1 MIGNPDKQFF
11 RRGKRNDI
19 EFLPDSA
26 EQIARSINMTGLRTE
41 IDQAFAAAIA
51 RAGGHPQRSF
61 GQAVNET
68 REVDAGGDASVK
80 QNQHRNS

>member
-11 RRGKRNDI
+11 RRGKRNDL
-19 EFLPDSA
+19 EFLSDSA

-61 GQAVNET
+61 GPAIDET
-68 REVDAGGDASVK
+68 REVGLGNGAL
-80 QNQHRNS
+80 

>member
-1 MIGNPDKQFF
+1 MIGNPDKQLF
-11 RRGKRNDI
+11 RRGKRNEI

-51 RAGGHPQRSF
+51 RAGG
-61 GQAVNET
+61 
-68 REVDAGGDASVK
+68 ASTKVVWASC
-80 QNQHRNS
+80 Q

>member
-1 MIGNPDKQFF
+1 MQDF
-11 RRGKRNDI
+11 RRGKRI
-19 EFLPDSA
+19 HQEFLADSA
-26 EQIARSINMTGLRTE
+26 EQIAESMDKTVLRDK

-61 GQAVNET
+61 GPAVNET

-80 QNQHRNS
+80 QNQHRSS

>member
-1 MIGNPDKQFF
+1 MQFF
-11 RRGKRNDI
+11 RGGKRNDL
-19 EFLPDSA
+19 EFLSDSA

-41 IDQAFAAAIA
+41 IDQVFAAAIA
-51 RAGGHPQRSF
+51 RVGGHPQRSF

-68 REVDAGGDASVK
+68 REVDAGDDASMK

>member
-11 RRGKRNDI
+11 KRGKRNDL
-19 EFLPDSA
+19 EFLSDSA
-26 EQIARSINMTGLRTE
+26 EQIARSINMTGVRTE

-51 RAGGHPQRSF
+51 RAGGQPQRSF

-68 REVDAGGDASVK
+68 REVDAGGDAFVK

>member
-11 RRGKRNDI
+11 RRGKRNNL
-19 EFLPDSA
+19 EFLSDSA
-26 EQIARSINMTGLRTE
+26 EQIAHSINMTGLRTE

-61 GQAVNET
+61 GPAIDEA
-68 REVDAGGDASVK
+68 REVGLGNGAL
-80 QNQHRNS
+80 